1 MSWGLVTMLNH
12 SPLAFGTDIDSAMLQ
27 CLSLNHIFTEDR
39 MNRFRKSEKGF
50 TLVELLIVV
59 AIIGILAA
67 IAIPQ
72 FTKYKRN
79 AAQSACNS
87 DLRNCMSEAMARYAS
102 NTTDNNKTCELAGN
116 WFNSS
121 EAASV
126 KFRIEEKSGNV
137 TVDGGSGSGNW
148 SDITVNYAINN
159 NQANCT
165 LPE

>member
-87 DLRNCMSEAMARYAS
+87 DLRNCMSEAAARYAL
-102 NTTDNNKTCELAGN
+102 NTSDNNQTCALAGN

-121 EAASV
+121 SAI
-126 KFRIEEKSGNV
+126 KFEIDGSSGNV

-148 SDITVNYAINN
+148 SDITVKYAIDN

-165 LPE
+165 LP